1 MDEINTLVFRTD
13 RLGDFLISC
22 PFILS
27 YKKNYKNNKIN
38 VVTSEYNNDYI
49 KKFKFIDNVISLKN
63 EYRFFPKLVV
73 LLKIIFKLRK
83 IKFDKII
90 ILDGKKRSF
99 FISLFLKGSKYILLQ
114 SNQLRLLSKF
124 FKYKYVV
131 NYEIQSQLKN
141 FSYLANL
148 NDFNIED
155 KKPNIYDNYSFDKE
169 FKFQNKYLIIHLDE
183 KWFSQFYYKDF
194 TDIKPNEIQIDRF
207 IRKIVDQ
214 TKSNFDIVITTGFKK
229 TIIDD
234 YFQKNYSK
242 KAENIYE
249 NEIKNKKIMYIS
261 NTTFNQIENIIK
273 NSSLLI
279 CCEGAVSHVS
289 HFFNVKTIA
298 LYEKKRLEHI
308 KYWTGHMEACHLYER
323 MQMEDLLSDNNFFQK
338 IQKVVSF

>member
-22 PFILS
+22 PFIIS
-27 YKKNYKNNKIN
+27 YKNKHKNNKIN

-194 TDIKPNEIQIDRF
+194 TDIKPNEIQIDKF
-207 IRKIVDQ
+207 IRQIVDQ

-234 YFQKNYSK
+234 YFQKNYSR

-249 NEIKNKKIMYIS
+249 NEIKNIKIMYIS

-323 MQMEDLLSDNNFFQK
+323 MQMEDLLGDNNFFQK